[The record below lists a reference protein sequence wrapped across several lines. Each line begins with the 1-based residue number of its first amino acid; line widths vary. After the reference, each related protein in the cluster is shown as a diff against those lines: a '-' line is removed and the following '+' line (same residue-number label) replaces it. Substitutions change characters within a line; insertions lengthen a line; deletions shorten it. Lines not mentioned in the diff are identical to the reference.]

1 MPMAASRDV
10 VRDHGAPAELT
21 QLIASIRTSTEL
33 MLTFPPP
40 SINAVSVM
48 PLDSEETGGRFRV
61 WLHLPTNPSSPTLV
75 WDRKIE
81 GACFYS

>member
-1 MPMAASRDV
+1 
-10 VRDHGAPAELT
+10 
-21 QLIASIRTSTEL
+21 

-40 SINAVSVM
+40 AINAISLM

-61 WLHLPTNPSSPTLV
+61 WLYHSKDKDVASAIEPMLV

-81 GACFYS
+81 GGFPEMKVLVSYI